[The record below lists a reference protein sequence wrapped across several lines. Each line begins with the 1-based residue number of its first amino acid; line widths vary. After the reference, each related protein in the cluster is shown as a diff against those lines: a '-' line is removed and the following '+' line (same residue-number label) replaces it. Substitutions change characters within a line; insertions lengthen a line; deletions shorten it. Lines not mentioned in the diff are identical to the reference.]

1 MPVTV
6 NIHYAKTHFS
16 RLIQRIQLGEEIII
30 ARAGEPLA
38 QSKALSAQDQEDHGK
53 HRHRLNIVNIHE
65 AKTQLSQLLKQVEAG
80 EEIMIAKSGLPVAK
94 LSPLAAKAKVRQFG
108 SGKDLI
114 WMSPD
119 FDEEDEAL
127 IKMFGA

>member
-1 MPVTV
+1 VPITV

-16 RLIQRIQLGEEIII
+16 KLVQRIQLGEEIII

-38 QSKALSAQDQEDHGK
+38 QSKALSAGEQKQYGKED
-53 HRHRLNIVNIHE
+53 RAVSTVNIHE

-80 EEIMIAKSGLPVAK
+80 EEIIIAKSGLPVAK
-94 LSPLAAKAKVRQFG
+94 LSPMTPKTKERQFG
-108 SGKDLI
+108 AGRHLI

-119 FDEEDEAL
+119 FDEEDETL